1 MSFGNGE
8 NIMSQTMYGFIGLG
22 LIGGS
27 LAKALKKI
35 DSGCKI
41 AAFTRTK
48 ATTQKALEAGDIDAI
63 CTSTH
68 DPLFSQCDYIFLCAP
83 VGNNIAALDDLKQVL
98 NPDCIL
104 TDVGSVKT
112 NIHEAVIRLGLTKQ
126 FIGGHP
132 MTGSEKAGFSN
143 AKEHLFENAYY
154 ILTPS
159 ADVPEGWVKRY
170 HDLAAALGSIPLVL
184 DYKEHDYITAAVS
197 HLPHVIAAS
206 LVNTVHNLDS
216 REEHMKLIAA
226 GGFKDITR
234 IASSSPEMWEQICLY
249 NNENISKVMDEFIRL
264 LTEARDRMNAADGAH
279 IYKMF
284 EDSRDYRD
292 SFSSASLGTIKKTYR
307 IYCDIIDE
315 SGAIATIATTLAV
328 NGISIKNIGI
338 VHNREFEEGVLRIE
352 FYEEEPS
359 KKAAEVLRQ
368 HHYQVWETD

>member
-1 MSFGNGE
+1 MKK
-8 NIMSQTMYGFIGLG
+8 ITYGFIGLG

-27 LAKALKKI
+27 LAKALKKQDKNCTI
-35 DSGCKI
+35 IGY
-41 AAFTRTK
+41 TRTA
-48 ATTQKALEAGDIDAI
+48 ATAQSALQEGVLDVV
-63 CTSTH
+63 CSSPK
-68 DPLFSQCDYIFLCAP
+68 DPAFRACSYIFLCAP
-83 VGNNIAALDDLKQVL
+83 VGNNIMALEQLKEVL
-98 NPDCIL
+98 SPNCVL

-112 NIHEAVIRLGLTKQ
+112 NIHEAVQRLGLERQ

-132 MTGSEKAGFSN
+132 MTGSEKTGFEH
-143 AKEHLFENAYY
+143 AVPHLFENAYY

-159 ADVPEGWVKRY
+159 DQVPKDWVERFY
-170 HDLAAALGSIPLVL
+170 LLVSSLGALPLVL
-184 DYKEHDYITAAVS
+184 NYQEHDYITAAVS

-216 REEHMKLIAA
+216 KEEHMKLIAA

-249 NNENISKVMDEFIRL
+249 NHHNISQVMDEFIRL
-264 LTEARDRMNAADGAH
+264 LTCAREQMNCQDGSAIH
-279 IYKMF
+279 KMF
-284 EDSRDYRD
+284 EESREYRN

-307 IYCDIIDE
+307 IHCDIIDE

-359 KKAAEVLRQ
+359 KKAAEILRQ
-368 HHYQVWETD
+368 HRYQVWENNN